1 MQTREKWLLLGLGAT
16 LALYLLSRTERGAAI
31 AADIV
36 GAVVDKSRELVAGFE
51 GLRLAVYKDQAGLD
65 TIGYGHLVKP
75 GESFTVITIA
85 QAEALLDADLQ
96 PARDA
101 VGKYV
106 SVPLTDNQ
114 RAALISLVYNI
125 GTAAFIASTLLRL
138 LNEYDYEGAAKQ
150 FDRWVYAGGK
160 VSKGLQARRA
170 AEKELFLS

>member
-1 MQTREKWLLLGLGAT
+1 MQTREKWLLLGLGTT